1 MNHSTQKNLSRRD
14 FLKLCALTLGSLALN
29 PVLQADK
36 PLLRELAARLNM
48 DVGAAIQEIDRWKFY
63 DNPQYIQSLLQ
74 FSMLKDGMAEWPD
87 MWADQIY
94 AYEYLTQLG
103 RFAKKHDMRF
113 SLDIL
118 FHPRPF
124 ADNSKLAYLNTS
136 GKDEMEEWM
145 QERVRK
151 FFAVPYFTDVQFAN
165 EVMGASEFDPPYWQT
180 NGPLYRA
187 FGKEWPAIAYGLAWD
202 EAVKTGRK
210 VGQDVTLVYH
220 TGGLVEVSNSN
231 HANAEYKYLSELK
244 KQLSDRYGIERP
256 FAIGLEY
263 HVHTGPLPYFNGC
276 WGPGSYQLK
285 KDALIEHFQRFNE
298 LGDVYVNEF
307 SVAGS
312 DDPTVKKEALHTVLE
327 AAIESKAC
335 HRFLIFQP
343 FTHDT
348 GDPTSDAYQ
357 RTCTT
362 QNAFDKNLKPDY
374 MFDEMYKIFE
384 SYQ

>member
-1 MNHSTQKNLSRRD
+1 MKTRNKFSRRD
-14 FLKLCALTLGSLALN
+14 FLKLSALAAGSLALN
-29 PVLQADK
+29 PLFQAEK
-36 PLLRELAARLNM
+36 PLLRTLAAKLNM
-48 DVGAAIQEIDRWKFY
+48 DVGVAIQEIDRWKFY

-94 AYEYLTQLG
+94 GYEYLTQLG

-118 FHPRPF
+118 FHPRAF
-124 ADNSKLAYLNTS
+124 AKNSKLAYLNTA
-136 GKDEMEEWM
+136 GKEAMAEWI

-165 EVMGASEFDPPYWQT
+165 EVMGASERDPVFWQT

-187 FGKEWPAIAYGLAWD
+187 YGKEWPVVAYGLAWD

-210 VGQDVTLVYH
+210 VGQDVTFVYH
-220 TGGLVEVSNSN
+220 TGGLVEVPDSN
-231 HANAEYKYLSELK
+231 HANAEYQYLSELK
-244 KQLSDRYGIERP
+244 KQLSDRYGIDRP

-263 HVHTGPLPYFNGC
+263 HIHTGPLPYFNGC
-276 WGPGSYQLK
+276 WGPGSYQLEK
-285 KDALIEHFQRFNE
+285 EALIEHFQRFNE

-307 SVAGS
+307 SVAGT
-312 DDPTVKKEALHTVLE
+312 DDPATKKEALHTVLE
-327 AAIESKAC
+327 AAIESKTC
-335 HRFLIFQP
+335 KRFLVFQP
-343 FTHDT
+343 FIHAT
-348 GDPTSDAYQ
+348 GDTQNDAYQ
-357 RTCTT
+357 KTCTT
-362 QNAFDKNLKPDY
+362 ANMFDENLKPDF
-374 MFDEMYKIFE
+374 MFDEMVQIFE